1 MTADSAFDRGAQGR
15 TAVRTRLRRLSARDL
30 LYSQLFLPA
39 FVMVAFAVLPV
50 ALIFV
55 WSFWQF
61 TDGGFV
67 VTFTLEHY
75 LTFIEEGRYQTIGYT
90 LYLAILNVLIVV
102 PLGYPV
108 AYAIYRFFSEQ
119 NKMVVLMVLAV
130 PFMVNRLLRIVSLS
144 SLLSARGPLNQLL
157 FFLEPQR
164 YLLYSEVGIRIG
176 FVFATMPIAIM
187 AIWLSLERID
197 ESLLEASY
205 DLGGSRLF
213 TFRKVVLP
221 LSQPGIAAA
230 TLMIFVISMGS
241 AAIPSKLGG
250 PSAQTIGSM
259 IERLF
264 AVLKMPMAGVTAT
277 LTLVVIGVV
286 LLVAQRYM
294 DVLTIFKELE

>member
-1 MTADSAFDRGAQGR
+1 MI
-15 TAVRTRLRRLSARDL
+15 
-30 LYSQLFLPA
+30 
-39 FVMVAFAVLPV
+39 AFALLPV
-50 ALIFV
+50 ALIFI

-61 TDGGFV
+61 TDGDFV

-144 SLLSARGPLNQLL
+144 SLLSSRGPLNQLL

-164 YLLYSEVGIRIG
+164 YLIYSEVGIRIG
-176 FVFATMPIAIM
+176 FVFATLPIAIM

-197 ESLLEASY
+197 ESLLQASY
-205 DLGGSRLF
+205 DLGGSRLY
-213 TFRKVVLP
+213 TFRKIVLP

-230 TLMIFVISMGS
+230 SLMIFVISMGS
-241 AAIPSKLGG
+241 AAIPSKLGS

-277 LTLVVIGVV
+277 LTLVVIGIV
-286 LLVAQRYM
+286 LLAAQRYM
-294 DVLTIFKELE
+294 NVLTIFRELE